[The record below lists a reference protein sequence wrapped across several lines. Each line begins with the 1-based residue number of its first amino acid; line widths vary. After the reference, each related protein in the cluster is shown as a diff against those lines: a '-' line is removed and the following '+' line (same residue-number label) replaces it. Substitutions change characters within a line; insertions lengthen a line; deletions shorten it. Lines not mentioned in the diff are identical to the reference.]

1 MMSVDVNSTE
11 LMKLKDADNYYR
23 QIGSKALIKTS
34 MEEKRKYEQAR
45 KFAEEE
51 KQKRDLLQHRIE
63 RVETQLNNLDT
74 KLDKLSELLTSMLTE
89 KT

>member
-23 QIGSKALIKTS
+23 QIGSKALIMTS